1 MPQCLAAMGGQLN
14 LLDLSRFLDLV
25 RNNGWQGMAVWGVL
39 LAQAVLWVGI
49 LRLQFALMRENA
61 PWDECI
67 GKIRSAQ
74 LRKMGGAEELEALKG
89 HSYAPIVDRLIA
101 LHFEDAKGELF
112 VRWLLLRWKIKDGL
126 RPYWIRWG
134 HLVIG
139 FGVALWFLYGLRLD
153 IGTEPFTRTPADPR
167 LLWVWL
173 GYAMFIAWQMVRLQG
188 DLDRILKAL
197 LVPERDA

>member
-1 MPQCLAAMGGQLN
+1 MT

-25 RNNGWQGMAVWGVL
+25 RNYGWQGMAVWGVL
-39 LAQAVLWVGI
+39 LAQAILWVGV
-49 LRLQFALMRENA
+49 LRLQLALMRENA

-74 LRKMGGAEELEALKG
+74 LRKAGGAEELEVLKG
-89 HSYAPIVDRLIA
+89 HSYAPIVDRLIE
-101 LHFEDAKGELF
+101 LHLEDTKGELF

-153 IGTEPFTRTPADPR
+153 IGTEPFTRTPVDPR

-188 DLDRILKAL
+188 DLERVLKAL

>member
-1 MPQCLAAMGGQLN
+1 MGGQLN

-25 RNNGWQGMAVWGVL
+25 RNYGWQGMAVWGVL
-39 LAQAVLWVGI
+39 LAQAILWVGI
-49 LRLQFALMRENA
+49 LRLQFALIRENV
-61 PWDECI
+61 PWGECI

-74 LRKMGGAEELEALKG
+74 LRRAGGEEELEALKEQ
-89 HSYAPIVDRLIA
+89 SYAPIVDRLVA
-101 LHFEDAKGELF
+101 LHLEDTKGELF

-139 FGVALWFLYGLRLD
+139 FGVVLWFLYGLRLD
-153 IGTEPFTRTPADPR
+153 IGTEPFTRTPSDPR

-188 DLDRILKAL
+188 DLERILKAL